1 MKPDSPEAVY
11 QYNDERGQLLYEV
24 VRFPEKRFVTR
35 RPDGKS
41 GWIWNLDGVQRVV
54 YRLEEVALVEQV
66 ILVEGEKDVESLRR
80 LDLVA
85 TTNPNGTN
93 GWRPE
98 FARFFRGKHV
108 IILPDQDATGQAWAE
123 RVLNDLHGIVASIK
137 RIDLPDLE
145 PGSGADITDWLR
157 AGHTKKELLALLED
171 APEWREIPKLPGE
184 IDSIRR
190 SANAPPF
197 EKKRNI
203 AEAVRDDLSQHGQ
216 FYRTQDR
223 RAYYFENTEH
233 RLYRVDFDEFV
244 RLLAETSGLNP
255 TENEFKYVNEDIKT
269 HVLRRGVEAQVYQFG
284 HFDRVA

>member
-1 MKPDSPEAVY
+1 MTTSVKPDSPEAVY

-108 IILPDQDATGQAWAE
+108 IILPDQDATGQAAE
-123 RVLNDLHGIVASIK
+123 VAT
-137 RIDLPDLE
+137 R
-145 PGSGADITDWLR
+145 
-157 AGHTKKELLALLED
+157 
-171 APEWREIPKLPGE
+171 
-184 IDSIRR
+184 
-190 SANAPPF
+190 
-197 EKKRNI
+197 
-203 AEAVRDDLSQHGQ
+203 
-216 FYRTQDR
+216 
-223 RAYYFENTEH
+223 
-233 RLYRVDFDEFV
+233 
-244 RLLAETSGLNP
+244 
-255 TENEFKYVNEDIKT
+255 
-269 HVLRRGVEAQVYQFG
+269 
-284 HFDRVA
+284 